1 MYKKFLKRTIDII
14 VAIFALLLL
23 SPLFLII
30 MLLIFFEFKGPIFF
44 FQNRAGIN
52 GKPFKIIKFRTMIEN
67 FKEKG
72 LSEENAITRLGSILR
87 KTSLDETPEFLNVLY
102 GNMSLI
108 GPRPLLIEYVP
119 RYNEKHIK
127 RLSVRPGITGLAQVS
142 GRNSL
147 SWIDKFDMDVEY
159 IENISFLNDIKIFT
173 YTIKT
178 IFLRNDVNSS
188 GGHMSEF
195 KGYSDE
201 S

>member
-72 LSEENAITRLGSILR
+72 LSEENAITRLGSVLR

-195 KGYSDE
+195 KGYPDE